1 MDNNVDEQFSH
12 NHTVEENRKYPGP
25 LAAGVFFTITTLLL
39 TYGGILLPFRN
50 NFLNSGFGEI
60 LFILLPVIIFLF
72 IGKYDIK
79 GTLKLRKIKP
89 INYLVIPALMIFSL
103 PIVAIVNAITLGLIR
118 LIFGKNLPV
127 DQIAVS
133 DVPTLLIAIL
143 VIGVS
148 AAVCE
153 ETLFRGLISKSY
165 ERYGVIASLAITSIL
180 FGILHRDIQ
189 KCIGVTL
196 LGVLIG
202 FIVYRTQSIYA
213 GMIAHFTNNT
223 IIVFFLYST
232 SSTLEQMREDGS
244 LQFNN
249 FDFSSISIIS
259 WIFVIIFYMMVLLV
273 SVAVFVALLYAF
285 CKINKVNSQ
294 ATEFNKVLELN
305 DIDLGQEEMNL
316 VQDSSL
322 MNQKNSLENQTDDV
336 LISKSSKSRKL
347 SVAGFLAVLPGLILI
362 ILTFIGEILELMNI
376 NSGTLYN
383 VLKALWLISPK

>member
-1 MDNNVDEQFSH
+1 MDNNVDDQFPH
-12 NHTVEENRKYPGP
+12 NHTVEKNKKYPGP
-25 LAAGVFFTITTLLL
+25 LAAGIFFTITTLLL
-39 TYGGILLPFRN
+39 TYGGILLPFKN
-50 NFLNSGFGEI
+50 NFLNSGLGEV

-72 IGKYDIK
+72 IGKYNIK
-79 GTLKLRKIKP
+79 DTLKLRKIKP
-89 INYLVIPALMIFSL
+89 INYLVIPALMIFCL

-118 LIFGKNLPV
+118 LIFGKNLPA
-127 DQIAVS
+127 DQITVS
-133 DVPTLLIAIL
+133 DVPTLLIAVL

-189 KCIGVTL
+189 KCIGITL

-202 FIVYRTQSIYA
+202 FIVYRTQSIYS

-223 IIVFFLYST
+223 IIVFFLYSA
-232 SSTLEQMREDGS
+232 SSTLERMGKDGN

-249 FDFSSISIIS
+249 FDFSSVSIIS
-259 WIFVIIFYMMVLLV
+259 WIIVIIFYMMVLLV
-273 SVAVFVALLYAF
+273 FVAVFVALLYAF
-285 CKINKVNSQ
+285 CKINSDDSQETESNIIQALNVN
-294 ATEFNKVLELN
+294 
-305 DIDLGQEEMNL
+305 DLGQEGMNL
-316 VQDSSL
+316 VQDSPL
-322 MNQKNSLENQTDDV
+322 MNQKNSIENQTDDA

-362 ILTFIGEILELMNI
+362 ILTFIGEVLKLMNI

-383 VLKALWLISPK
+383 VLKALWLISST